1 MIIKSFELNKLKLNN
16 YKFYLFYGDNEGLK
30 EEAIE
35 KNIFDQNYQ
44 DKIYRYEEK
53 EILDNIDN
61 FFNSIL
67 TKSFFDN
74 EKLIIINRA
83 TDKIRET
90 IEGLIEK
97 NPEDIRIIL
106 NSKNLEKKSTLR
118 KLFEK
123 EKSIVCVPFYEDN
136 NQTLNSIISLFFR
149 NKKIPISQQLINIL
163 VERSRG
169 DRKNLNNELEKI
181 ESFSLN
187 KKNLNIEEIIKLT
200 NLADNYSASELVD
213 HSLAKNTRKTVT
225 ILSENNYSDE
235 DNIIIIRTL
244 LAKLKR
250 LVKIFELVD
259 EKNNI
264 EQAISACK
272 PPIFWK
278 DKPLV
283 TQQIQS
289 WEKEHLK
296 NLIYKTN
303 EIELLVKKN
312 SVLAKNIL
320 ADFIINNSRK
330 ANS

>member
-1 MIIKSFELNKLKLNN
+1 MILKSFELNKIKLNN

-30 EEAIE
+30 EENIKNLFE
-35 KNIFDQNYQ
+35 KSYQ
-44 DKIYRYEEK
+44 DKIHRYEEK
-53 EILDNIDN
+53 EILDNINN

-83 TDKIRET
+83 TDKIRT
-90 IEGLIEK
+90 IIEDLIEK
-97 NPEDIRIIL
+97 NPEDIQIIL

-123 EKSIVCVPFYEDN
+123 EKSIVCIPFYEDN

-149 NKKIPISQQLINIL
+149 NKKIPISQQLINVLI
-163 VERSRG
+163 ERSRG

-181 ESFSLN
+181 EAYSLN
-187 KKNLNIEEIIKLT
+187 KKNLNLEEIIRLT
-200 NLADNYSASELVD
+200 NLADNYNASELID

-225 ILSENNYSDE
+225 IMSENNYSDE

-250 LVKIFELVD
+250 LVKIYELVN

-264 EQAISACK
+264 EQAMSLCK

-283 TQQIQS
+283 TQQIRS
-289 WEKEHLK
+289 WKKDQLK

-303 EIELLVKKN
+303 EIELLIKKN
-312 SVLAKNIL
+312 STIAKNIL
-320 ADFIINNSRK
+320 SDFIINNSK
-330 ANS
+330 KINN

>member
-1 MIIKSFELNKLKLNN
+1 MILKSFELNKIKLNN

-30 EEAIE
+30 EENIKNLFE
-35 KNIFDQNYQ
+35 KNYK
-44 DKIYRYEEK
+44 DKIHRYEEK
-53 EILDNIDN
+53 EILDDINI
-61 FFNSIL
+61 FFNSVL

-83 TDKIRET
+83 TDKIKT
-90 IEGLIEK
+90 VIEELMEK
-97 NPEDIRIIL
+97 NLEDIQIIL
-106 NSKNLEKKSTLR
+106 NSKNLEKRSSLR

-123 EKSIVCVPFYEDN
+123 EKSIVCIPFYEDN

-181 ESFSLN
+181 ENFSLN
-187 KKNLNIEEIIKLT
+187 KKNLNIQEIIKLT

-213 HSLAKNTRKTVT
+213 HSLAKNTRKTVA
-225 ILSENNYSDE
+225 ILGENNYSDE

-250 LVKIFELVD
+250 LVKIHELVN

-283 TQQIQS
+283 TQQIRS
-289 WEKEHLK
+289 WKKDGLEQ
-296 NLIYKTN
+296 LIYKTN

-312 SVLAKNIL
+312 SALAKNIL
-320 ADFIINNSRK
+320 ADFIINNSK
-330 ANS
+330 KTNN

>member
-1 MIIKSFELNKLKLNN
+1 
-16 YKFYLFYGDNEGLK
+16 
-30 EEAIE
+30 
-35 KNIFDQNYQ
+35 
-44 DKIYRYEEK
+44 
-53 EILDNIDN
+53 
-61 FFNSIL
+61 L

-83 TDKIRET
+83 TDRIKT
-90 IEGLIEK
+90 IIEDLIEK
-97 NPEDIRIIL
+97 NPEDIKIIL

-123 EKSIVCVPFYEDN
+123 EKSIVCIPFYEDN

-149 NKKIPISQQLINIL
+149 NKKIPISQQLINVL

-181 ESFSLN
+181 ENFSLN
-187 KKNLNIEEIIKLT
+187 KKNLNIQEIIKLT

-225 ILSENNYSDE
+225 ILGENNYSDE

-250 LVKIFELVD
+250 LVKIYDLID

-283 TQQIQS
+283 TQQIRS
-289 WEKEHLK
+289 WKKDGLEQ
-296 NLIYKTN
+296 LIYKTN

-320 ADFIINNSRK
+320 ADFIINNSK
-330 ANS
+330 KTNN

>member
-1 MIIKSFELNKLKLNN
+1 MILKSFELNKLKLEN
-16 YKFYLFYGDNEGLK
+16 YNFYLFYGDNEGLK
-30 EEAIE
+30 EYTI
-35 KNIFDQNYQ
+35 KNFFLKKYQN
-44 DKIYRYEEK
+44 KIHRYEEK
-53 EILDNIDN
+53 EILDNIDDFYN
-61 FFNSIL
+61 NVF

-74 EKLIIINRA
+74 EKLIIINRVS
-83 TDKIRET
+83 DKIREI
-90 IEGLIEK
+90 IEELIEK
-97 NPEDIRIIL
+97 KTEDIQFIL
-106 NSKNLEKKSTLR
+106 NSRNLEKKSTLR

-123 EKSIVCVPFYEDN
+123 QKSIVCIPFYEDN
-136 NQTLNSIISLFFR
+136 NQTLNSIINLFFR
-149 NKKIPISQQLINIL
+149 NKKIPISQQLINVL

-181 ESFSLN
+181 ENFSLN
-187 KKNLNIEEIIKLT
+187 KKNLNIKEIIKLT

-225 ILSENNYSDE
+225 ILGENNYSDE

-250 LVKIFELVD
+250 LVKIYELID
-259 EKNNI
+259 EKSNI

-283 TQQIQS
+283 IQQIRS
-289 WEKEHLK
+289 WKKDGLEQ
-296 NLIYKTN
+296 LIYKTN

-320 ADFIINNSRK
+320 ADFIINNSK
-330 ANS
+330 KTNN

>member
-1 MIIKSFELNKLKLNN
+1 MILKSFELNKLKLEN
-16 YKFYLFYGDNEGLK
+16 YNFYLFYGDNEGLK
-30 EEAIE
+30 EDTI
-35 KNIFDQNYQ
+35 KNFFVKKYQN
-44 DKIYRYEEK
+44 KIHRYEEK
-53 EILDNIDN
+53 EILDNIDDFYN
-61 FFNSIL
+61 NVF

-74 EKLIIINRA
+74 EKLIIINRVS
-83 TDKIRET
+83 DKIREI
-90 IEGLIEK
+90 IEELIEK
-97 NPEDIRIIL
+97 KTEDIQFIL

-123 EKSIVCVPFYEDN
+123 QKSIVCIPFYEDN
-136 NQTLNSIISLFFR
+136 NQTLNSIINLFFR
-149 NKKIPISQQLINIL
+149 NKKIPISQQLINVLI
-163 VERSRG
+163 ERSRG

-181 ESFSLN
+181 ENFSLN

-225 ILSENNYSDE
+225 ILGENNYSDE

-250 LVKIFELVD
+250 LVKIYELVD

-283 TQQIQS
+283 IQQIRS
-289 WEKEHLK
+289 WKKDGLEQ
-296 NLIYKTN
+296 LIYKTN

-320 ADFIINNSRK
+320 ADFIINNSK
-330 ANS
+330 KTNN

>member
-1 MIIKSFELNKLKLNN
+1 MIIKSFELNKIKLKN
-16 YKFYLFYGDNEGLK
+16 YKLFLFYGDNEGLK
-30 EEAIE
+30 EETIRDLFE
-35 KNIFDQNYQ
+35 KSYQ
-44 DKIYRYEEK
+44 DKIHRYEEK
-53 EILDNIDN
+53 EILDDINS
-61 FFNSIL
+61 FFNSVL

-83 TDKIRET
+83 TDKIKET
-90 IEGLIEK
+90 VEDLIEK
-97 NPEDIRIIL
+97 NPEDIKIIL

-118 KLFEK
+118 KIFEK
-123 EKSIVCVPFYEDN
+123 EKSIICVPFYEDN

-163 VERSRG
+163 IERSRG
-169 DRKNLNNELEKI
+169 DRKNLNNELKKI
-181 ESFSLN
+181 EAYSLN
-187 KKNLNIEEIIKLT
+187 KKNLNLEEIIRLT

-225 ILSENNYSDE
+225 ILNENNYSDE

-250 LVKIFELVD
+250 LVKIYELVD

-283 TQQIQS
+283 IQQIRS
-289 WEKEHLK
+289 WKKEHLK

-303 EIELLVKKN
+303 EIELLIKKN
-312 SVLAKNIL
+312 STMAKNIL
-320 ADFIINNSRK
+320 SDFIINNSRK
-330 ANS
+330 TNN

>member
-1 MIIKSFELNKLKLNN
+1 MILKSFELNKLKLEN
-16 YKFYLFYGDNEGLK
+16 YNFYLFYGDNEGLK
-30 EEAIE
+30 EDTI
-35 KNIFDQNYQ
+35 KSFFVKKYQN
-44 DKIYRYEEK
+44 KIHRYEEK
-53 EILDNIDN
+53 EILDNIDDFYN
-61 FFNSIL
+61 NVF

-74 EKLIIINRA
+74 EKLIIINRVS
-83 TDKIRET
+83 DKIREI
-90 IEGLIEK
+90 IEELIEK
-97 NPEDIRIIL
+97 KTEDIQFIL

-123 EKSIVCVPFYEDN
+123 QKSIVCIPFYEDN

-149 NKKIPISQQLINIL
+149 NKKIPISQQLINVL

-181 ESFSLN
+181 ENFSLN
-187 KKNLNIEEIIKLT
+187 KKNLNIQEIIKLT

-225 ILSENNYSDE
+225 ILGENNYSDE

-250 LVKIFELVD
+250 LVKIYELVD

-283 TQQIQS
+283 IQQIRS
-289 WEKEHLK
+289 WKKDGLEQ
-296 NLIYKTN
+296 LIYKTN

-312 SVLAKNIL
+312 SALAKNIL
-320 ADFIINNSRK
+320 ADFIINNSK
-330 ANS
+330 KTNN

>member
-1 MIIKSFELNKLKLNN
+1 MIYKSFELGKIKLNN
-16 YKFYLFYGDNEGLK
+16 HKFYLFYGENEGLK
-30 EEAIE
+30 EETIKNLFE
-35 KNIFDQNYQ
+35 KNYQ

-53 EILDNIDN
+53 EILDNTNI
-61 FFNSIL
+61 FFNSVL

-83 TDKIRET
+83 TDKIRII
-90 IEGLIEK
+90 IEDLMEK
-97 NPEDIRIIL
+97 NPEDIQIIL

-123 EKSIVCVPFYEDN
+123 EKLIVCIPFYEDN

-149 NKKIPISQQLINIL
+149 NKKIPISQQLINVL

-181 ESFSLN
+181 ENFSLN

-200 NLADNYSASELVD
+200 NLAENYSASELVD

-225 ILSENNYSDE
+225 ILGENNYSDE

-250 LVKIFELVD
+250 LVKIYELVD

-264 EQAISACK
+264 EQAISASR

-278 DKPLV
+278 DRPLV
-283 TQQIQS
+283 IQQIQS
-289 WEKEHLK
+289 WKKEHLK

-303 EIELLVKKN
+303 EIELLIKKN

-320 ADFIINNSRK
+320 ADFIINNSK
-330 ANS
+330 KTNN

>member
-1 MIIKSFELNKLKLNN
+1 MILKSFELNKIKLNN

-30 EEAIE
+30 EENI
-35 KNIFDQNYQ
+35 KNLFE
-44 DKIYRYEEK
+44 KIYTNKIQRYEEK
-53 EILDNIDN
+53 EILDNIDS
-61 FFNSIL
+61 FFNSIF

-74 EKLIIINRA
+74 EKLIIINRT
-83 TDKIRET
+83 TDKIRAI
-90 IEGLIEK
+90 IEDLIEK
-97 NPEDIRIIL
+97 NPEDIQIIL
-106 NSKNLEKKSTLR
+106 NSKNLEKKSALR

-123 EKSIVCVPFYEDN
+123 EKSTVCVPFYEDN

-149 NKKIPISQQLINIL
+149 NKKIPISQQLINVL

-181 ESFSLN
+181 ENFSLN

-213 HSLAKNTRKTVT
+213 HSLVKNTRKTVT

-250 LVKIFELVD
+250 LVKIYELVD

-289 WEKEHLK
+289 WNKNLLK

-312 SVLAKNIL
+312 SILAKNIL
-320 ADFIINNSRK
+320 ADFIINNSK
-330 ANS
+330 KTNN

>member
-1 MIIKSFELNKLKLNN
+1 MIIKSFELNKLELNN
-16 YKFYLFYGDNEGLK
+16 YKFYLFYGDNEGSK
-30 EEAIE
+30 EENIKNTFE
-35 KNIFDQNYQ
+35 KNYL

-90 IEGLIEK
+90 IEDLMEK
-97 NPEDIRIIL
+97 NPEDIKIIL

-118 KLFEK
+118 KIFEK
-123 EKSIVCVPFYEDN
+123 EKSIICVPFYEDN
-136 NQTLNSIISLFFR
+136 NQTLNSIVSFFFR
-149 NKKIPISQQLINIL
+149 NKKIPISQQLINVL

-169 DRKNLNNELEKI
+169 DRKNLNNELGKI
-181 ESFSLN
+181 ENYSLN
-187 KKNLNIEEIIKLT
+187 KKNLNLEEIIKLT
-200 NLADNYSASELVD
+200 NLADNYSTTELVD
-213 HSLAKNTRKTVT
+213 HSLAKNTRKTAS
-225 ILSENNYSDE
+225 ILGENNYSDE

-250 LVKIFELVD
+250 LVKIYELVD

-264 EQAISACK
+264 ELAISACK
-272 PPIFWK
+272 PAIFWK
-278 DKPLV
+278 DKPFV
-283 TQQIQS
+283 IQQMKS
-289 WEKEHLK
+289 WKKDQLK
-296 NLIYKTN
+296 YLIYKTN
-303 EIELLVKKN
+303 EIELLIKKN

-320 ADFIINNSRK
+320 SDFIIDNSKK
-330 ANS
+330 ANN

>member
-1 MIIKSFELNKLKLNN
+1 MILKSFELNKLKLEDYN
-16 YKFYLFYGDNEGLK
+16 FYLFYGDNEGLK
-30 EEAIE
+30 EDTI
-35 KNIFDQNYQ
+35 KKFFVKKYQN
-44 DKIYRYEEK
+44 KIHRYEEK
-53 EILDNIDN
+53 EILDNIDDFYN
-61 FFNSIL
+61 NVF

-74 EKLIIINRA
+74 EKLIIINRV
-83 TDKIRET
+83 TDKIREI
-90 IEGLIEK
+90 IEELIEK
-97 NPEDIRIIL
+97 KTEDIQFIL

-123 EKSIVCVPFYEDN
+123 QKSIVCIPFYEDN

-149 NKKIPISQQLINIL
+149 NKKIPISQQLINVL

-181 ESFSLN
+181 ENFSLN
-187 KKNLNIEEIIKLT
+187 KKNLSIQEIIKLT

-225 ILSENNYSDE
+225 IMGENNYSDE

-250 LVKIFELVD
+250 LVKIYELVD

-283 TQQIQS
+283 IQQIRS
-289 WEKEHLK
+289 WKKDGLEQ
-296 NLIYKTN
+296 LIYKTN

-312 SVLAKNIL
+312 SALAKNIL
-320 ADFIINNSRK
+320 ADFIINNSK
-330 ANS
+330 KTNN

>member
-1 MIIKSFELNKLKLNN
+1 MIIKSYELNKIKIKN
-16 YKFYLFYGDNEGLK
+16 YKLYLFYGDNEGLK
-30 EEAIE
+30 NESIKNLLE
-35 KNIFDQNYQ
+35 KDYH
-44 DKIYRYEEK
+44 DKVYRYEEK
-53 EILDNIDN
+53 EILDNINN

-83 TDKIRET
+83 TDKIKET
-90 IEGLIEK
+90 VEDLIEK
-97 NPEDIRIIL
+97 NPEDIQIIL
-106 NSKNLEKKSTLR
+106 NSRNLEKKSTLR

-123 EKSIVCVPFYEDN
+123 EKSIICVAFYEDN
-136 NQTLNSIISLFFR
+136 SQTLNSIISLFFR
-149 NKKIPISQQLINIL
+149 NKKIPVSQQLINVLI
-163 VERSRG
+163 ERSRG

-181 ESFSLN
+181 ENFSLN

-225 ILSENNYSDE
+225 ILGENNYSDE

-244 LAKLKR
+244 LSKLKR
-250 LVKIFELVD
+250 LVKIHELVS
-259 EKNNI
+259 EKNSV
-264 EQAISACK
+264 EQAIAACK

-289 WEKEHLK
+289 WKKEHLK
-296 NLIYKTN
+296 KLIYKTN
-303 EIELLVKKN
+303 EIELLIKKN
-312 SVLAKNIL
+312 SSLAKNIL
-320 ADFIINNSRK
+320 SDFIINNSRK
-330 ANS
+330 TNN

>member
-1 MIIKSFELNKLKLNN
+1 MIYKSFELSKIKLNN
-16 YKFYLFYGDNEGLK
+16 HKFYLFYGENEGLK
-30 EEAIE
+30 EETIKNLFE
-35 KNIFDQNYQ
+35 KNYQ
-44 DKIYRYEEK
+44 DKIQRYEEK
-53 EILDNIDN
+53 EILDNIES
-61 FFNSIL
+61 FFNGVL

-83 TDKIRET
+83 TDRIRTT
-90 IEGLIEK
+90 IDDLMEK
-97 NPEDIRIIL
+97 NPEDIQIIL

-163 VERSRG
+163 IERSRG

-264 EQAISACK
+264 EQAISAYK

-283 TQQIQS
+283 TLQIQS
-289 WEKEHLK
+289 WENEHLK

>member
-1 MIIKSFELNKLKLNN
+1 MIYKSFELSKTKLNN
-16 YKFYLFYGDNEGLK
+16 YKFYLFYGENEGLK
-30 EEAIE
+30 DETIKNLFE
-35 KNIFDQNYQ
+35 KNYQ
-44 DKIYRYEEK
+44 DKIQRYEEK
-53 EILDNIDN
+53 EILDNIES
-61 FFNSIL
+61 FFNGVL

-83 TDKIRET
+83 TDKIRTT
-90 IEGLIEK
+90 IEDLMEK
-97 NPEDIRIIL
+97 NIEDIQIIL

-118 KLFEK
+118 KFFEK

-136 NQTLNSIISLFFR
+136 SQTLNSIISLFFR

-163 VERSRG
+163 IERSRG

-187 KKNLNIEEIIKLT
+187 KKNLNIKEIIKLT

>member
-1 MIIKSFELNKLKLNN
+1 MILKSFELNKLKLEN
-16 YKFYLFYGDNEGLK
+16 YNFYLFYGDNEGLK
-30 EEAIE
+30 EDTI
-35 KNIFDQNYQ
+35 KNFFVKKYQN
-44 DKIYRYEEK
+44 KIHRYEEK
-53 EILDNIDN
+53 EILDNIDDFYN
-61 FFNSIL
+61 NVF

-74 EKLIIINRA
+74 EKLIIINRVS
-83 TDKIRET
+83 DKIREI
-90 IEGLIEK
+90 IEELIEK
-97 NPEDIRIIL
+97 KTEDIQFIL

-123 EKSIVCVPFYEDN
+123 QKSIVCIPFYEDN
-136 NQTLNSIISLFFR
+136 NQTLNSIINLFFR
-149 NKKIPISQQLINIL
+149 NKKIPISQQLINVLI
-163 VERSRG
+163 ERSRG

-181 ESFSLN
+181 ENFSLN

-225 ILSENNYSDE
+225 ILGENNYSDE

-250 LVKIFELVD
+250 LVKIYELVD

-283 TQQIQS
+283 IQQIRS
-289 WEKEHLK
+289 WKKDGLEQ
-296 NLIYKTN
+296 LIYKTN

-312 SVLAKNIL
+312 SALAKNIL
-320 ADFIINNSRK
+320 ADFIINNSK
-330 ANS
+330 KTNN

>member
-1 MIIKSFELNKLKLNN
+1 MIIKSFELNKSKLNN
-16 YKFYLFYGDNEGLK
+16 YNFYLFYGDNEGLK
-30 EEAIE
+30 EEIIKNLFE
-35 KNIFDQNYQ
+35 KNYL
-44 DKIYRYEEK
+44 DKIHRYEEK
-53 EILDNIDN
+53 EILDNINN
-61 FFNSIL
+61 FFNSVL

-74 EKLIIINRA
+74 EKLIIINRV
-83 TDKIRET
+83 TDKIKESV
-90 IEGLIEK
+90 EWLIEK
-97 NPEDIRIIL
+97 SPEDIKIIL

-118 KLFEK
+118 KIFEK
-123 EKSIVCVPFYEDN
+123 EKSIICVPFYEDN

-163 VERSRG
+163 IERSRG
-169 DRKNLNNELEKI
+169 DRKNLNNELRKI
-181 ESFSLN
+181 EAYSLN
-187 KKNLNIEEIIKLT
+187 KKNLNLEEIIRLT

-225 ILSENNYSDE
+225 ILNENNYSDE

-250 LVKIFELVD
+250 LVKIYELVD

-283 TQQIQS
+283 TQQIKS
-289 WEKEHLK
+289 WEKNDLK
-296 NLIYKTN
+296 NLIYETN
-303 EIELLVKKN
+303 EIELLIKKN
-312 SVLAKNIL
+312 STVAKNIL
-320 ADFIINNSRK
+320 SDFIINNSK
-330 ANS
+330 KTNN

>member
-1 MIIKSFELNKLKLNN
+1 MILKSFELNKLKLNN
-16 YKFYLFYGDNEGLK
+16 YNFYLFYGDNEGLK
-30 EEAIE
+30 EESIKNLFE
-35 KNIFDQNYQ
+35 KNYQ
-44 DKIYRYEEK
+44 DKIHRYEEK
-53 EILDNIDN
+53 EILDNIN
-61 FFNSIL
+61 IFFNSVL
-67 TKSFFDN
+67 TKSFFDS

-83 TDKIRET
+83 TDKIRTT
-90 IEGLIEK
+90 IEDLIEK
-97 NPEDIRIIL
+97 SPEGIQIIL

-149 NKKIPISQQLINIL
+149 NKKIPISQQLINVLI
-163 VERSRG
+163 ERSRG

-181 ESFSLN
+181 ENFSLN
-187 KKNLNIEEIIKLT
+187 KKNLNIDEVIKLT

-250 LVKIFELVD
+250 LVKIYEFVD
-259 EKNNI
+259 EKYNI
-264 EQAISACK
+264 EQAISMCK

-283 TQQIQS
+283 IKQIRS
-289 WEKEHLK
+289 WKKDELK
-296 NLIYKTN
+296 DLIYDSN
-303 EIELLVKKN
+303 EIELLIKKN
-312 SVLAKNIL
+312 SSLAKNIL
-320 ADFIINNSRK
+320 SDFIIDNSRK
-330 ANS
+330 ANN

>member
-1 MIIKSFELNKLKLNN
+1 MILKSFELPKIKLNN

-30 EEAIE
+30 EETIKNLFE
-35 KNIFDQNYQ
+35 KNYLN
-44 DKIYRYEEK
+44 KIHRYEEK

-61 FFNSIL
+61 FCNSVL

-83 TDKIRET
+83 TEKIRT
-90 IEGLIEK
+90 IIEDLMEK
-97 NPEDIRIIL
+97 NPGDIQIIL

-123 EKSIVCVPFYEDN
+123 EKSIMCVPFYEDN
-136 NQTLNSIISLFFR
+136 NQTLNSIINLFFR
-149 NKKIPISQQLINIL
+149 NKKIPISQQLINVL

-181 ESFSLN
+181 ENFALN

-200 NLADNYSASELVD
+200 NLADNYSSSELVD

-225 ILSENNYSDE
+225 ILNENNYSDE

-250 LVKIFELVD
+250 LVKIYELVD

-264 EQAISACK
+264 EQAISVYK

-289 WEKEHLK
+289 WNKNLLK
-296 NLIYKTN
+296 DLIYKTN
-303 EIELLVKKN
+303 EIELLIKKN

-320 ADFIINNSRK
+320 ADFIINNSK
-330 ANS
+330 KTNN